1 MKLICSLIRLL
12 WWLGVCYVP
21 VALWKLERQF
31 MDSIGCPAV
40 GDCYVPGSEIL
51 LNFDVLIMGLAIYL
65 WPVCAWYL
73 GGRFVFSWA
82 RSQLQSRLTHHSSGT
97 PNGAP

>member
-1 MKLICSLIRLL
+1 MKLIGLVIRLL

-21 VALWKLERQF
+21 VALWKLRRQF
-31 MDSIGCPAV
+31 MDSIGCPPA

-51 LNFDVLIMGLAIYL
+51 LNFDVLIMGLVIYL

-73 GGRFVFSWA
+73 GGRCVFGWV
-82 RSQLQSRLTHHSSGT
+82 RSAVQSRLTPHSR
-97 PNGAP
+97 GAR